1 MGVVVTRGEQDRTVR
16 IEVQGRFDFRVQADF
31 RNAYR
36 KASRP
41 GDRFVVDLRH
51 TEYLDSAALGM
62 LLLLREAAGGD
73 AAEVVIANCRPSL
86 RRILAVAHFERLFT
100 IE

>member
-1 MGVVVTRGEQDRTVR
+1 MGVMVSRIEQDRTVR
-16 IEVQGRFDFRVQADF
+16 IQVEGRFDFRVQADF
-31 RNAYR
+31 RAAYR
-36 KASRP
+36 KAAQP
-41 GDRFVVDLRH
+41 GDRFVVDLAR

-73 AAEVVIANCRPSL
+73 AAQVVIANCRPGI